1 MRVSQMTAEK
11 KSQPEINKAINSP
24 ARSNG
29 LHPGGRPTKY
39 RDDFP
44 ALLLAYFDEQVA
56 AEKLPFLSKF
66 ARNIAGV
73 CEDTAIEWTKDHPEF
88 SEAYKIAKKIQKEF
102 LITQALAGKINPTA
116 FIFTAKNMTD
126 MRDKTEV
133 AHDMPGIQD
142 ILERI
147 HKGEK

>member
-11 KSQPEINKAINSP
+11 KNREKKKQEKKAINAP

-39 RDDFP
+39 RADFP
-44 ALLLAYFDEQVA
+44 ALLLAHFDEQVA

-88 SEAYKIAKKIQKEF
+88 SEAYKIAK
-102 LITQALAGKINPTA
+102 
-116 FIFTAKNMTD
+116 
-126 MRDKTEV
+126 RS
-133 AHDMPGIQD
+133 
-142 ILERI
+142 
-147 HKGEK
+147 